1 MKSIT
6 TTDGEF
12 TLELP
17 DGTDVKES
25 GILVKCKEYVARWDS
40 LGPDTV
46 KTDRAA
52 IDKAWNAARSL
63 PQPGIVVGS
72 GAGLRSQI
80 SLGGTTCDFIVWD
93 KDEKRFWEFS
103 LLKKGTTL
111 DAKLRISSRNLN
123 ISL

>member
-25 GILVKCKEYVARWDS
+25 GILVKCKEYVASWDS
-40 LGPDTV
+40 LVPGAVQT
-46 KTDRAA
+46 KRAK
-52 IDKAWNAARSL
+52 IDDAWHKIRALS
-63 PQPGIVVGS
+63 QPGIVVGN
-72 GAGLRSQI
+72 GAGWRSQN
-80 SLGGTTCDFIVWD
+80 SLGKTTCDFIVWD
-93 KDEKRFWEFS
+93 KDENRFWEFS
-103 LLKKGTTL
+103 LQKKGTTL